1 MNKIENKLKA
11 VLKKAL
17 ESLSIEVEESM
28 LMVEIPKDSKN
39 GDYSTNL
46 AMRLSKQLRNNPRE
60 IAGMLQDELVKE
72 SYLVDKVEVAGPGF
86 LNIWVNNLALTSV
99 INDVINQKNNYGNN
113 NSGDHLKINVEYI
126 SVNPTGLL
134 HMGHA
139 RGAAWGDSITRLM
152 QRSNYD
158 VTREYYVNDGGTQI
172 DNLVLSL
179 LERYK
184 QLHGLDFQVP
194 EDGYHSEDLI
204 EIVEAINKNH
214 GHELLDW
221 SLEKQLKVLEEEGVK
236 LELDRIKEDLKEFNV
251 EMDVYT
257 SEKAIKAEFDT
268 EALLRDLDKAG
279 HLYQKDGAL
288 WFRTTDFDDD
298 KDRVLKKSDGSYT
311 YLTPDILYHKN
322 KLDRGYK
329 KLINIFGADHH
340 GYIPR
345 LKAAIQAIGYE
356 ADTLEVD
363 IIQIVRMMEGDL
375 EVRMSKRTGNAIS
388 LKEMM
393 DDIGVDAVRY
403 FMVSRAADTHFD
415 FDIDLA
421 KSQSNDNPVY
431 YAQYAHA
438 RMSSIFSR
446 AEFTPKDSYTLLTH
460 EKEID
465 LMKLIADFPAV
476 VAEAAESRL
485 PNKITNYIQKL
496 AASFHTFYGACKVI
510 DPDNP
515 EMTQER
521 LALVRATQITLANAL
536 DTIGVSAP
544 ERM

>member
-1 MNKIENKLKA
+1 MNKIENQIKEVLNQALKNSG
-11 VLKKAL
+11 V
-17 ESLSIEVEESM
+17 EVDESM

-39 GDYSTNL
+39 GDYSTNV
-46 AMRLSKQLRNNPRE
+46 AMRLAKQLKKNPRE
-60 IAGMLQDELVKE
+60 IAADLVDELQKE
-72 SYLVDKVEVAGPGF
+72 SDLIQKVEVAGPGF
-86 LNIWVNNLALTSV
+86 INIWIHPLAISSIINHV
-99 INDVINQKNNYGNN
+99 ISQGVNYGEND
-113 NSGDHLKINVEYI
+113 SGHGLKINVEYI

-152 QRSNYD
+152 KRSNYE
-158 VTREYYVNDGGTQI
+158 VTREYYVNDGGNQI

-179 LERYK
+179 IERYK
-184 QLHGLDFQVP
+184 QVHGLPFELP
-194 EDGYHSEDLI
+194 EDGYHSEDLL
-204 EIVEAINKNH
+204 EIVEIINNQYGKD
-214 GHELLDW
+214 LLDW
-221 SLEKQLKVLEEEGVK
+221 PLEKQKEVIEQEGVA
-236 LELDRIKEDLKEFNV
+236 LELKRIKEDLKRFNV

-257 SEKAIKAEFDT
+257 SEKKIREENDP
-268 EALLRDLDKAG
+268 EELLTTLKNDG
-279 HLYQKDGAL
+279 HLYEQEGAL
-288 WFRTTDFDDD
+288 WFRSTDYGDD
-298 KDRVLKKSDGSYT
+298 KDRVLRKSDGSYT
-311 YLTPDILYHKN
+311 YLTPDILYHKH

-345 LKAAIQAIGYE
+345 LKASIQAIGYD

-363 IIQIVRMMEGDL
+363 IIQIVRMMQDGQ
-375 EVRMSKRTGNAIS
+375 EVRMSKRTGNAIT
-388 LKEMM
+388 LREMM

-446 AEFTPKDSYTLLTH
+446 AEFEPSDSYERLTH

-465 LMKLIADFPAV
+465 LLKLIADFPAV
-476 VAEAAESRL
+476 VADAALTRL

-496 AASFHTFYGACKVI
+496 ASSFHTFYGACKVI
-510 DPDNP
+510 DPENP
-515 EMTQER
+515 ELTKQR
-521 LALVRATQITLANAL
+521 LALVKATQITLANAL
-536 DTIGVSAP
+536 DCIGVSAP